1 VENQH
6 DDLKQTEGAQE
17 VHSETLAREEAPEI
31 KKAGSSRGKVLL
43 GVVIGA
49 VVILGGI
56 MVLQR
61 SSSVGHKAS
70 ADITLV
76 TSDRAEVECVASN
89 DFKGMHCGY
98 SSETKA
104 WPGDEKTMLRP
115 YLTLDRHLYLVPG
128 LFLEPAI
135 LNRFQSELPNKPREQ
150 LKRFTAH
157 CTITVIGK
165 VAGVRTRF
173 FANSDWSNPEE
184 VEVGTVSDCKI
195 DG

>member
-6 DDLKQTEGAQE
+6 DDLKQPESAQDM
-17 VHSETLAREEAPEI
+17 HRETLDPEN
-31 KKAGSSRGKVLL
+31 KKAGGSRSKVFLV
-43 GVVIGA
+43 VVIGA
-49 VVILGGI
+49 AVILGGI
-56 MVLQR
+56 LVLQR
-61 SSSVGHKAS
+61 SSPAGHARS

-76 TSDRAEVECVASN
+76 TSDRTGVECVSSN
-89 DFKGMHCGY
+89 EIKGMHCGY
-98 SSETKA
+98 ASESKP
-104 WPGDEKTMLRP
+104 WPSDEKTMLRP

-135 LNRFQSELPNKPREQ
+135 LNRFQSELPDKPGQQ

-173 FANSDWSNPEE
+173 FANTDWSNPEE
-184 VEVGTVSDCKI
+184 VEVGTLSDCKI